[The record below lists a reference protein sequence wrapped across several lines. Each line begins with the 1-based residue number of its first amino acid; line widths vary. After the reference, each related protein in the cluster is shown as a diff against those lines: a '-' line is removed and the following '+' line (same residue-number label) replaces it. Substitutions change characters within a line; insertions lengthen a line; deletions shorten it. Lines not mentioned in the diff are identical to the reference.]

1 MVSRAAF
8 GAVLI
13 AFALHASAQPRSL
26 TLEEALR
33 RAEEVAPAVNAA
45 QAQLSAGE
53 AELKEADAF
62 LWNNPVVAAT
72 AARRRIPQPGLS
84 DARVNEP
91 TLGLSQTFETGGQAS
106 HRKASSAANREALV
120 FGVPDA
126 RRRLRFEVSERF
138 HRVLALQQ
146 RTGIEREGQAIAEE
160 ASALAGKRVT
170 AGEDSR
176 LDGNLARIEAER
188 ARNQAVASS
197 EALTRARAELAALLQ
212 LPLDALPEASGDLS
226 PPAVPAASRQEYL
239 ERVAQRPDLLALQRR
254 VEAARRRVDLE
265 RAARSPDVTLGITG
279 GREGLNDQR
288 ESFAMLSLS
297 VPLPVFKRNDAA
309 IGRALAELTQAEL
322 EQRASLSGARAEL
335 AGLFDRYATLE
346 ERVKRLRSE
355 VLPAIEE
362 NLQLSRRAR
371 QAGEIAVPQLLIV
384 SRQAIEARRELLE
397 AQAEQRSVASA
408 IEAATAQYHPN
419 PKEKP

>member
-13 AFALHASAQPRSL
+13 AFALHASAQSRSL

-33 RAEEVAPAVNAA
+33 RAEEVAPAVNVA

-53 AELKEADAF
+53 AELKEANAF

-72 AARRRIPQPGLS
+72 ATRRRIPQPGLS
-84 DARVNEP
+84 DARVTEP
-91 TLGLSQTFETGGQAS
+91 SLGLSQTFETGGQAS
-106 HRKASSAANREALV
+106 YRRASAAASREALM

-146 RTGIEREGQAIAEE
+146 RTSIEREGQSIAEE
-160 ASALAGKRVT
+160 AAALAAKRVT

-188 ARNQAVASS
+188 ARNQAVAAR

-226 PPAVPAASRQEYL
+226 PPAVPAGREEYL
-239 ERVAQRPDLLALQRR
+239 ERVAQRPDLLALERR

-279 GREGLNDQR
+279 GREGLYDQR

-297 VPLPVFKRNDAA
+297 VPLPIFRRNDAA
-309 IGRALAELTQAEL
+309 IGRAVAELTQAEL
-322 EQRASLSGARAEL
+322 EQRAALSGARAEL

-346 ERVKRLRSE
+346 ERVGRLKSE
-355 VLPAIEE
+355 VLPAIDE
-362 NLQLSRRAR
+362 NLRLSRRAR

-408 IEAATAQYHPN
+408 IEAATAQYQPQTFA
-419 PKEKP
+419 PE

>member
-1 MVSRAAF
+1 MVSRAGF
-8 GAVLI
+8 GAALI
-13 AFALHASAQPRSL
+13 AFALHASAQPRAL

-33 RAEEVAPAVNAA
+33 RAEEVAPAVNVA

-53 AELKEADAF
+53 AELKEANAF

-72 AARRRIPQPGLS
+72 VTRRRIPQPGLS
-84 DARVNEP
+84 DARVTEP
-91 TLGLSQTFETGGQAS
+91 SLGLSQTFETGGQAS
-106 HRKASSAANREALV
+106 HRRASATASREALV
-120 FGVPDA
+120 FGIPDA

-138 HRVLALQQ
+138 YRVLALQQ
-146 RTGIEREGQAIAEE
+146 RTSIEREGQVIAEE

-188 ARNQAVASS
+188 ARNQAVASR

-212 LPLDALPEASGDLS
+212 LPLDVLPEASGDLS
-226 PPAVPAASRQEYL
+226 PPAAPAGSQEYL
-239 ERVAQRPDLLALQRR
+239 ERVAQRPDLLALERR

-279 GREGLNDQR
+279 GREGLYDQR

-297 VPLPVFKRNDAA
+297 VPLPIFRRNDAA
-309 IGRALAELTQAEL
+309 IGRALAELTQAEI
-322 EQRASLSGARAEL
+322 EQRAALSGARAEL
-335 AGLFDRYATLE
+335 AGLFERYATLE
-346 ERVKRLRSE
+346 DRVGRLKSE
-355 VLPAIEE
+355 VLPAIDE
-362 NLQLSRRAR
+362 NLRLSRRAR

-408 IEAATAQYHPN
+408 IDAATAQYQPQTPE
-419 PKEKP
+419 PK